1 MLKSDFYYELP
12 EELIAQTPI
21 EPRDASRLMVIDRRS
36 GKITHDY
43 FYNIAE
49 YLNPGDLLVMNDSKV
64 FPARLYPTN
73 FEGEVLLLEPKNSTT
88 HPAEG
93 GQSRQCLWECIGKNL
108 KLGRKIEFG
117 AGVTGEI
124 AEILPNANRLI
135 RFEYSGDFFEL
146 LEQIGNMPLPPYITA
161 KLEDKSRYNTVYAK
175 RDDGGGSAA
184 APTAGLHFTERVF
197 SRLADK
203 NIDTA
208 FVTLHVGIGT
218 FRPVKAE
225 RVEDHQ
231 MHAEV
236 YRLPAETAAKIA
248 ACKARGGRVV
258 AVGTTSCRTLEA
270 CGGVEKSDS
279 TDIFITPGYEFK
291 VMDALITNFHLPES
305 TLLMLIS
312 AVMGAVPALAS
323 ADTPPGVNETLEIY
337 REAIAERYRFFSFGD
352 SMLIL

>member
-1 MLKSDFYYELP
+1 MLKSDFFYSLP

-21 EPRDASRLMVIDRRS
+21 EPRDASRLMVIDRES
-36 GKITHDY
+36 GKITHDR
-43 FYNIAE
+43 FYNIAD
-49 YLNPGDLLVMNDSKV
+49 YLNSGDLLVMNDSKV

-73 FEGEVLLLEPKNSTT
+73 FEGEVLLLEQKNS
-88 HPAEG
+88 G
-93 GQSRQCLWECIGKNL
+93 VWECIGKNL
-108 KLGRKIEFG
+108 KLGRKVEFG
-117 AGVTGEI
+117 EGLRGEI
-124 AEILPNANRLI
+124 IEILPNANRLI
-135 RFEYSGDFFEL
+135 RFEHEGDFFDL

-175 RDDGGGSAA
+175 ETVINLPAASASSQESQLAPEREPRHSVA

-203 NIDTA
+203 GIDTA

-218 FRPVKAE
+218 FRPVKVDNIE
-225 RVEDHQ
+225 QHE
-231 MHAEV
+231 MHTEV

-248 ACKARGGRVV
+248 DCKARGGRVV

-270 CGGVEKSDS
+270 CGGVAKSDS
-279 TDIFITPGYEFK
+279 TDIFITPGYDFK
-291 VMDALITNFHLPES
+291 VMDALVTNFHLPES

-312 AVMGAVPALAS
+312 AVMGRESALA
-323 ADTPPGVNETLEIY
+323 AYE
-337 REAIAERYRFFSFGD
+337 EAIQERYRFFSFGD